1 MTEDKNHQSNLPE
14 SDLPSKLAKPAQR
27 ALAGAGFVRLEQL
40 TKVSEDE
47 VLKLHGMGLK
57 ALDQLRRVLAER
69 GLSFAGTSYSLD
81 EDIKP
86 LYQRLLDCWNQR
98 TAEGYAELFSED
110 GNVVG
115 FDGSQMN
122 GRREIA
128 SELGRIFADHQTAT
142 YVAKVREVRF
152 LTSEVAVLR
161 AVVGMVPPG
170 QNDINP
176 AVNAVQTLVA
186 VSGEGG
192 WRIALFQNTPAAYH
206 GRPELAEALTEE
218 LRELL

>member
-1 MTEDKNHQSNLPE
+1 MPEDNPKQRTPE
-14 SDLPSKLAKPAQR
+14 SDLPTGLARPAQR
-27 ALAGAGFVRLEQL
+27 ALAGAGYTRLEQL
-40 TKVSEDE
+40 TRVTEDE
-47 VLKLHGMGLK
+47 VLELHGMGHK
-57 ALDQLRRVLAER
+57 ALDQLRRALAER
-69 GLSFAGTSYSLD
+69 GLSFGGTSYSLD
-81 EDIKP
+81 EDIKS

-98 TAEGYAELFSED
+98 SAEGYADLSSED

-186 VSGEGG
+186 VRDEGG
-192 WRIALFQNTPAAYH
+192 WRIAVFHNTPAAFH
-206 GRPELAEALTEE
+206 GRPELAEELTEE